1 MVVEGEATMF
11 FRHKRSGRTEYL
23 QIVKNQRVDGKPRQ
37 SVVATLG
44 RVEELAQDGT
54 LDRLLRSGARF
65 ARSAVVLTAYER
77 GETTKLT
84 TRQLGPALAFERL
97 WRETGCE
104 RVIRELAGERE
115 FQFDLER
122 AVFLTVLHRLFDP
135 GSDRAAE
142 KWRHGLVI
150 NGAGDLEL
158 HQLYRA
164 MGWLGD
170 ELADQSGRGLGP
182 RTTKDLVEERLFA
195 LRNNLFSE
203 LSLVFLDTTSLYF
216 EGAGGQAL
224 GQYGHSKDH
233 RPDLKQVVL
242 AVVIDSSGR
251 PICSELWPGNTT
263 DVTTLLPVI
272 ERLKTRF
279 LIARIGIVADRGM
292 ISAATL
298 GDLEARNIDY
308 ILGVRERAT
317 KEIRGV
323 IADPAPYV
331 PLSIPKAAGR
341 GSTDLLVKEVF
352 RSGLDAKPAPA
363 KAGGKPGRRRYI
375 VCRNEAEADKDK
387 AEREAI
393 VAALE
398 GALRRGDK
406 SLVGNRGYRRFL
418 KLAAGR
424 RFEIDPRRVALDAQ
438 FDGTYVLR
446 TNTRLT
452 PLQAALRYR
461 DRWMVE
467 DIFRTAKSLLAT
479 RPIFHKYDETIR
491 GHVFCSFLALVLRKE
506 LEDRLAAAGH
516 AFEWADIVQ
525 DLERLSETEI
535 EQDGKRYI
543 LRNAAPGCAG
553 SVLKT
558 LGAALPPLIRCA
570 QPPPTP
576 PPRQKRR
583 RKPRRRSANAQ
594 TAPANALI

>member
-1 MVVEGEATMF
+1 VVVETEAAMF
-11 FRHKRSGRTEYL
+11 FRRKRSGRTEYL
-23 QIVKNQRVDGKPRQ
+23 QIVKNERVDGKPRQ

-44 RVEELAQDGT
+44 RIDELAQDGT

-65 ARSAVVLTAYER
+65 AHSAVVLTAYER
-77 GETTKLT
+77 GEATKVA

-97 WRETGCE
+97 WQDTGCR
-104 RVIRELAGERE
+104 RVIRELAGERA

-142 KWRHGLVI
+142 KWRQGLVI
-150 NGAGDLEL
+150 DGIGDLDL
-158 HQLYRA
+158 HHLYRA

-170 ELADQSGRGLGP
+170 ELADQSGRGLAP

-195 LRNNLFSE
+195 LRNTLFSE

-216 EGAGGQAL
+216 EGAGGQSL
-224 GQYGHSKDH
+224 GQYGYSKDH
-233 RPDLKQVVL
+233 RSDLKQVVL
-242 AVVIDSSGR
+242 AVVIDSRGR

-279 LIARIGIVADRGM
+279 LIARIGVVADRGM

-298 GDLEARNIDY
+298 AELEARNIDY
-308 ILGVRERAT
+308 ILGARERAT

-341 GSTDLLVKEVF
+341 GSTDLLIKQVV
-352 RSGLDAKPAPA
+352 RTGIGAD
-363 KAGGKPGRRRYI
+363 GKPWRRRYI
-375 VCRNEAEADKDK
+375 VCRNEAEAQQDE
-387 AEREAI
+387 AERQAI
-393 VAALE
+393 LAALE
-398 GALRRGDK
+398 AALRRGDK

-418 KLAAGR
+418 KLTAGR
-424 RFEIDPRRVALDAQ
+424 RFEIDPRRVALDAL

-461 DRWMVE
+461 ERWMVE
-467 DIFRTAKSLLAT
+467 DIFRTAKALLAT

-491 GHVFCSFLALVLRKE
+491 GHVFCSFLALVLRKD
-506 LEDRLAAAGH
+506 LEDRRAAAGH
-516 AFEWADIVQ
+516 GFEWADIVQ

-543 LRNAAPGCAG
+543 LRNTAPGCAG
-553 SVLKT
+553 TVLKT
-558 LGAALPPLIRCA
+558 LGVALPPLIRCA

-576 PPRQKRR
+576 PPRQKLRR
-583 RKPRRRSANAQ
+583 RPRRRSANAR
-594 TAPANALI
+594 TLPANALI

>member
-1 MVVEGEATMF
+1 MF
-11 FRHKRSGRTEYL
+11 FRRKRSGRTEYL
-23 QIVKNQRVDGKPRQ
+23 QIVKNERIAGKPRQ

-44 RVEELAQDGT
+44 RVDELDQDGT
-54 LDRLLRSGARF
+54 LERLLRSGARF
-65 ARSAVVLTAYER
+65 SHSAVVLTAYEK
-77 GETTKLT
+77 GEATKLA
-84 TRQLGPALAFERL
+84 TRQLGPALAIERL
-97 WRETGCE
+97 WRETGGR
-104 RVIRELAGERE
+104 RVISELAGERG

-150 NGAGDLEL
+150 DGVADLEL

-170 ELADQSGRGLGP
+170 ELADQSGRGIGP
-182 RTTKDLVEERLFA
+182 RTTKDLIEERLFT

-216 EGAGGQAL
+216 EGEGGKSL

-242 AVVIDSSGR
+242 AVVIDGTGR

-279 LIARIGIVADRGM
+279 LIARICIVADRGM
-292 ISAATL
+292 IAT
-298 GDLEARNIDY
+298 DTIAELEARNLDY

-317 KEIRGV
+317 KEVRGV
-323 IADPAPYV
+323 IADPAAWV
-331 PLSIPKAAGR
+331 PLSILKAADR
-341 GSTDLLVKEVF
+341 GTTDLLVKEVI
-352 RSGLDAKPAPA
+352 RSGVGAD
-363 KAGGKPGRRRYI
+363 GKPWRRRYI
-375 VCRNEAEADKDK
+375 VCRNDAEARKD
-387 AEREAI
+387 AARRAAI
-393 VAALE
+393 LTALQE
-398 GALRRGDK
+398 ALRRGDK

-418 KLAAGR
+418 SLKPGR
-424 RFEIDPRRVALDAQ
+424 RFEIDPRRIALDAV
-438 FDGTYVLR
+438 FDGIYVLR
-446 TNTRLT
+446 TNTKLT
-452 PLQAALRYR
+452 PLQVVLRYR

-516 AFEWADIVQ
+516 NFEWADIVQ

-535 EQDGKRYI
+535 EQDGKVYW
-543 LRNAAPGCAG
+543 LRNPAPGCAG
-553 SVLKT
+553 PVLRT
-558 LGAALPPLIRCA
+558 LGVALPPLVRNA
-570 QPPPTP
+570 QPPPQP
-576 PPRQKRR
+576 KPQPRR
-583 RKPRRRSANAQ
+583 RKPRRRSANAV
-594 TAPANALI
+594 TAASKPLM

>member
-1 MVVEGEATMF
+1 MF
-11 FRHKRSGRTEYL
+11 FRRKRSGRTEYL
-23 QIVKNQRVDGKPRQ
+23 QIVKNERIAGKPRQ

-44 RVEELAQDGT
+44 RVDELDQDGT
-54 LDRLLRSGARF
+54 LERLLRSGARF
-65 ARSAVVLTAYER
+65 SHSAVVLTAYEK
-77 GETTKLT
+77 GEATKLA
-84 TRQLGPALAFERL
+84 TRQLGPALAVERL
-97 WRETGCE
+97 WRETGCR
-104 RVIRELAGERE
+104 RVISELAGERA

-150 NGAGDLEL
+150 DGVADLEL

-170 ELADQSGRGLGP
+170 ELADQSGRGIGP
-182 RTTKDLVEERLFA
+182 RTTKDLIEERLFT

-216 EGAGGQAL
+216 EGEGGKSL

-242 AVVIDSSGR
+242 AVVIDGTGR

-279 LIARIGIVADRGM
+279 LIARICIVADRGM
-292 ISAATL
+292 IAT
-298 GDLEARNIDY
+298 DTIAELEARNLDY

-317 KEIRGV
+317 KEVRGV
-323 IADPAPYV
+323 IADPAAWV
-331 PLSIPKAAGR
+331 PLSILKAADR
-341 GSTDLLVKEVF
+341 GTTDLLVTDLLVKEVI
-352 RSGLDAKPAPA
+352 RSGVGAD
-363 KAGGKPGRRRYI
+363 GKPWRRRYI
-375 VCRNEAEADKDK
+375 VCCNDAEARKD
-387 AEREAI
+387 AARRAAI
-393 VAALE
+393 LTALQE
-398 GALRRGDK
+398 ALRRGDK

-418 KLAAGR
+418 SLKPGR
-424 RFEIDPRRVALDAQ
+424 RFEIDPRRIALDTV
-438 FDGTYVLR
+438 FDGIYVLR
-446 TNTRLT
+446 TNTKLT
-452 PLQAALRYR
+452 PLQVVLRYR

-516 AFEWADIVQ
+516 NFEWADIVQ

-535 EQDGKRYI
+535 EQDGKVYW
-543 LRNAAPGCAG
+543 LRNPAPGCAG
-553 SVLKT
+553 PVLRT
-558 LGAALPPLIRCA
+558 LGVALPPLVRNA
-570 QPPPTP
+570 QPPPRP
-576 PPRQKRR
+576 KPQPRR
-583 RKPRRRSANAQ
+583 RKPRRRSANAV
-594 TAPANALI
+594 TAASKPLM

>member
-1 MVVEGEATMF
+1 MF
-11 FRHKRSGRTEYL
+11 FRRKRSGRTEYL
-23 QIVKNQRVDGKPRQ
+23 QIVKNERVDGKPRQ

-65 ARSAVVLTAYER
+65 AHSAVVLTAYER

-104 RVIRELAGERE
+104 RVIGELAGERE

-150 NGAGDLEL
+150 NGVGELEL

-216 EGAGGQAL
+216 EGEGGQSL
-224 GQYGHSKDH
+224 GQRGHSKDH

-242 AVVIDSSGR
+242 AVVIDGRGR
-251 PICSELWPGNTT
+251 PICSELWSGNTT

-292 ISAATL
+292 ISADTL
-298 GDLEARNIDY
+298 DDLEARNIDY

-317 KEIRGV
+317 KEVRGV
-323 IADPAPYV
+323 IADPTPYV

-341 GSTDLLVKEVF
+341 GSTDLLVKEVV
-352 RSGLDAKPAPA
+352 RIGIGADRKPR
-363 KAGGKPGRRRYI
+363 RRRYI
-375 VCRNEAEADKDK
+375 VCHNEAEAQQDK

-393 VAALE
+393 LAALE
-398 GALRRGDK
+398 AALHHGDK

-418 KLAAGR
+418 GLAPGR

-553 SVLKT
+553 TVLRT
-558 LGAALPPLIRCA
+558 LGVALPPLVRCA
-570 QPPPTP
+570 QPPPP
-576 PPRQKRR
+576 APRQKPRR
-583 RKPRRRSANAQ
+583 RPRRRSANAR
-594 TAPANALI
+594 TATSNTLI

>member
-1 MVVEGEATMF
+1 MF
-11 FRHKRSGRTEYL
+11 FRRKVSGPTEYL
-23 QIVKNQRVDGKPRQ
+23 QIVKNDRVEGKPRQ

-44 RVEELAQDGT
+44 RVDELAQDGT

-65 ARSAVVLTAYER
+65 ARSAVVLTAYEK
-77 GETTKLT
+77 GDATTIA
-84 TRQLGPALAFERL
+84 TRQLGPALVFERL
-97 WRETGCE
+97 WRESGCQQ
-104 RVIRELAGERE
+104 VIRALAAERD

-150 NGAGDLEL
+150 DGVAGLEL

-170 ELADQSGRGLGP
+170 ELADQSGHSIGP

-216 EGAGGQAL
+216 EGEGGQSL

-233 RPDLKQVVL
+233 RPDLRQVVL
-242 AVVIDSSGR
+242 AVVIDARGR
-251 PICSELWPGNTT
+251 PICSQVWPGNTA

-279 LIARIGIVADRGM
+279 MIARIGIVADRGM

-298 GDLEARNIDY
+298 AELEARNIDY

-323 IADPAPYV
+323 IADPSPYV

-341 GSTDLLVKEVF
+341 GTTDLLVKQVI
-352 RSGLDAKPAPA
+352 R
-363 KAGGKPGRRRYI
+363 AGIDGDGKPWRRRYI
-375 VCRNEAEADKDK
+375 VCRNEAEANKHA

-393 VAALE
+393 LAALAE
-398 GALRRGDK
+398 ALRRGDK

-418 KLAAGR
+418 KLQAGR
-424 RFEIDPRRVALDAQ
+424 RFEIDPRRIALDAL
-438 FDGTYVLR
+438 FDGIYVIR
-446 TNTRLT
+446 VSAKLT
-452 PLQAALRYR
+452 PLQATLRYR

-479 RPIFHKYDETIR
+479 RPIFHKYDQTIR
-491 GHVFCSFLALVLRKE
+491 GHIFCSFLALVLRKE
-506 LEDRLAAAGH
+506 LEDRLLAAGH
-516 AFEWADIVQ
+516 DFEWADIVQ
-525 DLERLSETEI
+525 DLERLSETAI
-535 EQDGKRYI
+535 EQDGKVYS
-543 LRNAAPGCAG
+543 LRNPAPGCAG
-553 SVLKT
+553 PVLRA
-558 LGAALPPLIRCA
+558 LGVALPPLVRNA
-570 QPPPTP
+570 QPPPAP
-576 PPRQKRR
+576 PPGKPQKRR
-583 RKPRRRSANAQ
+583 RKPPRRSANAAP
-594 TAPANALI
+594 APANPLI

>member
-1 MVVEGEATMF
+1 MF

-23 QIVKNQRVDGKPRQ
+23 QIVKNERVDGKPRQ

-44 RVEELAQDGT
+44 RVDELAQDGT

-65 ARSAVVLTAYER
+65 THSAVVLTAYER
-77 GETTKLT
+77 GEATKVV

-97 WRETGCE
+97 WQETGCR
-104 RVIRELAGERE
+104 RVIGELAGERE

-150 NGAGDLEL
+150 NGVGDLEL

-170 ELADQSGRGLGP
+170 ELADQSGRGLAP
-182 RTTKDLVEERLFA
+182 RTTKDRVEERLFA

-203 LSLVFLDTTSLYF
+203 LNLVFLDTTSLYF
-216 EGAGGQAL
+216 EGAGGQSL

-242 AVVIDSSGR
+242 AVVIDGRGR

-298 GDLEARNIDY
+298 GELEARNIDY

-323 IADPAPYV
+323 ILDPTPSV

-341 GSTDLLVKEVF
+341 GTTDLLVKDVV
-352 RSGLDAKPAPA
+352 RSAAAPT
-363 KAGGKPGRRRYI
+363 
-375 VCRNEAEADKDK
+375 
-387 AEREAI
+387 
-393 VAALE
+393 
-398 GALRRGDK
+398 
-406 SLVGNRGYRRFL
+406 
-418 KLAAGR
+418 AGR
-424 RFEIDPRRVALDAQ
+424 GAAATSSAAMRPRRKRTRPRVTPSSLPSKPPGAVA
-438 FDGTYVLR
+438 
-446 TNTRLT
+446 TRALWAIAAIAASSSS
-452 PLQAALRYR
+452 PPAAALRSTR
-461 DRWMVE
+461 AASPSMPCSTAPMCCAPIPRSPHCRPSCDTANGGWS
-467 DIFRTAKSLLAT
+467 RTSSAQQNRCSPPARSSTNTT
-479 RPIFHKYDETIR
+479 RP
-491 GHVFCSFLALVLRKE
+491 S
-506 LEDRLAAAGH
+506 AAISSARSSPWSCARSSRIAWPRTVTASNGPT
-516 AFEWADIVQ
+516 
-525 DLERLSETEI
+525 SCTTS
-535 EQDGKRYI
+535 
-543 LRNAAPGCAG
+543 NA
-553 SVLKT
+553 
-558 LGAALPPLIRCA
+558 
-570 QPPPTP
+570 
-576 PPRQKRR
+576 
-583 RKPRRRSANAQ
+583 
-594 TAPANALI
+594 

>member
-1 MVVEGEATMF
+1 MF
-11 FRHKRSGRTEYL
+11 FRRKRSGRTEYL
-23 QIVKNQRVDGKPRQ
+23 QIVKNERIAGKPRQ

-44 RVEELAQDGT
+44 RVDELDQDGT
-54 LDRLLRSGARF
+54 LERLLRSGARF
-65 ARSAVVLTAYER
+65 SHSAVVLTAYEK
-77 GETTKLT
+77 GEATKLA
-84 TRQLGPALAFERL
+84 TRQLGPALAIERL
-97 WRETGCE
+97 WRETGCR
-104 RVIRELAGERE
+104 RVISELAGERG

-150 NGAGDLEL
+150 DGVADLEL

-170 ELADQSGRGLGP
+170 ELADQSGRGIGP
-182 RTTKDLVEERLFA
+182 RTTKDLIEERLFT

-216 EGAGGQAL
+216 EGEGGKSL

-242 AVVIDSSGR
+242 AVVIDGTGR

-279 LIARIGIVADRGM
+279 LIARICIVADRGM
-292 ISAATL
+292 IAADTIAE
-298 GDLEARNIDY
+298 LEARNLDY

-317 KEIRGV
+317 KEVRGV
-323 IADPAPYV
+323 IADPAAWV
-331 PLSIPKAAGR
+331 PLSILKAADR
-341 GSTDLLVKEVF
+341 GTTDLLVTDLLVKEVI
-352 RSGLDAKPAPA
+352 RSGVGAD
-363 KAGGKPGRRRYI
+363 GKPWRRRYI
-375 VCRNEAEADKDK
+375 VCRNDAEARKD
-387 AEREAI
+387 ASRRAAI
-393 VAALE
+393 LTALQE
-398 GALRRGDK
+398 ALRRGDK

-418 KLAAGR
+418 SLKPGR
-424 RFEIDPRRVALDAQ
+424 RFEIDPRRIALDAV
-438 FDGTYVLR
+438 FDGIYVLR
-446 TNTRLT
+446 TNTKLT
-452 PLQAALRYR
+452 PLQVVLRYR

-516 AFEWADIVQ
+516 NFEWADIVQ

-535 EQDGKRYI
+535 EQDGKVYW
-543 LRNAAPGCAG
+543 LRNPAPGCAG
-553 SVLKT
+553 PVLRT
-558 LGAALPPLIRCA
+558 LGVALPPLVRNA
-570 QPPPTP
+570 QPPPRP
-576 PPRQKRR
+576 KPQPRR
-583 RKPRRRSANAQ
+583 RKPRRRSANAV
-594 TAPANALI
+594 TAASNPLM

>member
-1 MVVEGEATMF
+1 MF
-11 FRHKRSGRTEYL
+11 FRRKQSGRSEYL
-23 QIVKNQRVDGKPRQ
+23 QIVKNERVDGKPRQ

-44 RVEELAQDGT
+44 RIDELAQDGT

-77 GETTKLT
+77 GEATKVA
-84 TRQLGPALAFERL
+84 TRELGPALVFERL
-97 WRETGCE
+97 WQETGC
-104 RVIRELAGERE
+104 RQVIGELAGERG
-115 FQFDLER
+115 FHFDLER

-150 NGAGDLEL
+150 DRVGDLEL

-216 EGAGGQAL
+216 EGAGGQSL

-242 AVVIDSSGR
+242 AVVIDGRGR

-279 LIARIGIVADRGM
+279 LIARIGVVADRGM

-298 GDLEARNIDY
+298 GHLEDRNIDY

-323 IADPAPYV
+323 IADPRPYV

-341 GSTDLLVKEVF
+341 GSTDLLVKEVL
-352 RSGLDAKPAPA
+352 RTGLGAD
-363 KAGGKPGRRRYI
+363 GKPRRRRYI
-375 VCRNEAEADKDK
+375 VCRNEAEAQKDK
-387 AEREAI
+387 AERDAI
-393 VAALE
+393 LAALE
-398 GALRRGDK
+398 AALRHGDK

-424 RFEIDPRRVALDAQ
+424 EIDPRRVALDAL

-461 DRWMVE
+461 ERWMVE
-467 DIFRTAKSLLAT
+467 DIFRTAKALLAT
-479 RPIFHKYDETIR
+479 RPIFHKYDETVR
-491 GHVFCSFLALVLRKE
+491 GHIFCSFLALVLRKE

-516 AFEWADIVQ
+516 AFEWADIVR

-553 SVLKT
+553 TVLRI
-558 LGAALPPLIRCA
+558 LGVALPPLLRCA
-570 QPPPTP
+570 QPPPAP
-576 PPRQKRR
+576 PPRQKLR

-594 TAPANALI
+594 PASANSLI

>member
-1 MVVEGEATMF
+1 MF

-23 QIVKNQRVDGKPRQ
+23 QIVKNERVDGEPRQ

-44 RVEELAQDGT
+44 RVDELAQDGT

-65 ARSAVVLTAYER
+65 AHSAVVLTAYER
-77 GETTKLT
+77 GEATKVA

-97 WRETGCE
+97 WQETGCQ
-104 RVIRELAGERE
+104 RVLDELAGERD
-115 FQFDLER
+115 FQFALER

-142 KWRHGLVI
+142 KWRRGLVI
-150 NGAGDLEL
+150 NGVGDLEL

-216 EGAGGQAL
+216 EGAGGQSL

-242 AVVIDSSGR
+242 AVVIDGSGR
-251 PICSELWPGNTT
+251 PICSELWPGHTT

-279 LIARIGIVADRGM
+279 LIARIGVVADRGM

-298 GDLEARNIDY
+298 AELDARNIDY

-341 GSTDLLVKEVF
+341 GSTDLLVKEVV
-352 RSGLDAKPAPA
+352 RTDIGAD
-363 KAGGKPGRRRYI
+363 GKPRRRRYI
-375 VCRNEAEADKDK
+375 VCRNEAEAQQDK

-393 VAALE
+393 LAALE
-398 GALRRGDK
+398 AALRRGDK

-424 RFEIDPRRVALDAQ
+424 RFEIDPRRVARDAL
-438 FDGTYVLR
+438 FDGTYVLC

-461 DRWMVE
+461 ERWMVE
-467 DIFRTAKSLLAT
+467 DIFRTAKALLAT

-516 AFEWADIVQ
+516 SFEWADIVQ

-553 SVLKT
+553 TVLRT
-558 LGAALPPLIRCA
+558 LGVALPPLIRSA
-570 QPPPTP
+570 QPPPAP
-576 PPRQKRR
+576 PPRQKSRR
-583 RKPRRRSANAQ
+583 RPRRRSANARSV
-594 TAPANALI
+594 PSNALI

>member
-1 MVVEGEATMF
+1 MF
-11 FRHKRSGRTEYL
+11 FRRKRSGRTEYL
-23 QIVKNQRVDGKPRQ
+23 QIVKNERIAGQPRQ

-44 RVEELAQDGT
+44 RVDELDQDGT
-54 LDRLLRSGARF
+54 LERLLRSGARF
-65 ARSAVVLTAYER
+65 SHSAVVLTAYEK
-77 GETTKLT
+77 GEATKLA
-84 TRQLGPALAFERL
+84 TRQLGPALAIERL
-97 WRETGCE
+97 WRETGCR
-104 RVIRELAGERE
+104 RVISELAGERG

-150 NGAGDLEL
+150 DGVADLEL

-170 ELADQSGRGLGP
+170 ELADQSGRGIGP
-182 RTTKDLVEERLFA
+182 RTTKDLIEERLFT

-216 EGAGGQAL
+216 EGEGGKSL

-242 AVVIDSSGR
+242 AVVIDGTGR

-279 LIARIGIVADRGM
+279 LIARICIVADRGM
-292 ISAATL
+292 IAT
-298 GDLEARNIDY
+298 DTIAELEARNLDY

-317 KEIRGV
+317 KEVRGV
-323 IADPAPYV
+323 IADPAAWV
-331 PLSIPKAAGR
+331 PLSILKAADR
-341 GSTDLLVKEVF
+341 GTTDLLVKEVI
-352 RSGLDAKPAPA
+352 RSGVGAD
-363 KAGGKPGRRRYI
+363 GKPWRRRYI
-375 VCRNEAEADKDK
+375 VCRNDAEARKD
-387 AEREAI
+387 AARRAAI
-393 VAALE
+393 LTALQE
-398 GALRRGDK
+398 ALRRGDK

-418 KLAAGR
+418 SLKPGR
-424 RFEIDPRRVALDAQ
+424 RFEIDPRRIALDAV
-438 FDGTYVLR
+438 FDGIYVLR
-446 TNTRLT
+446 TNTKLT
-452 PLQAALRYR
+452 PLQVVLRYR

-516 AFEWADIVQ
+516 NFEWADIVQ

-535 EQDGKRYI
+535 EQDGKVYW
-543 LRNAAPGCAG
+543 LRNPAPGCAG
-553 SVLKT
+553 PVLRT
-558 LGAALPPLIRCA
+558 LGVALPPLVRNA
-570 QPPPTP
+570 QPPPRP
-576 PPRQKRR
+576 KPQPRR
-583 RKPRRRSANAQ
+583 RKPRRRSANAV
-594 TAPANALI
+594 TAASKPLM